1 MLLKTGHV
9 KDKIVAG
16 LPQRLATRQW
26 NKRSIEIRRLKVAL
40 WASL

>member
-9 KDKIVAG
+9 KDKIVTD
-16 LPQRLATRQW
+16 LPQRHATRQW
-26 NKRSIEIRRLKVAL
+26 NKLLTEIRRLKVAL